1 MLALETLRRARPTI
15 QVRVGPPVAQSRRLH
30 ELPRIGQ
37 HDLAMLVARH
47 SGRYFRKNGIPLVTS
62 ARWARRGPASGAPS
76 AIAAAAEEPWII
88 AIESALEASAPNRF
102 QIVPTE
108 APDLVL
114 QSAKALA
121 RRRHV
126 ERGLTRRLV
135 AGCCLV
141 WLAAAAVSV
150 LRQQLDLRWLRQE
163 QARLTAPATAVSQAR
178 RRLHDAMRSVT
189 AVRDHASHRGAV
201 LASLVDV
208 LNAMPDSAY
217 LQSFRWRADGSGSLS
232 GAGPDAAD
240 VLARL
245 ETVTRLPAPRMQG
258 AAAADVT
265 SGVRQ
270 EHFTIRFGNAE
281 P

>member
-1 MLALETLRRARPTI
+1 M
-15 QVRVGPPVAQSRRLH
+15 
-30 ELPRIGQ
+30 
-37 HDLAMLVARH
+37 
-47 SGRYFRKNGIPLVTS
+47 
-62 ARWARRGPASGAPS
+62 
-76 AIAAAAEEPWII
+76 
-88 AIESALEASAPNRF
+88 
-102 QIVPTE
+102 
-108 APDLVL
+108 L

-121 RRRHV
+121 RRRQM
-126 ERGLTRRLV
+126 ERRLSRRMIG
-135 AGCCLV
+135 GCCLV
-141 WLAAAAVSV
+141 WLAAAGVSA

-163 QARLTAPATAVSQAR
+163 QARLTVPATAISEAR

-232 GAGPDAAD
+232 GAGPDAAG

-245 ETVTRLPAPRMQG
+245 EAVTTLPAPRMQG